1 MEVGGCAGRRRGI
14 VEDNTREEMRAAT
27 LEGAGSVRL
36 LTRVTTSV
44 LVHSRANSNNNNLMS
59 GVRN

>member
-27 LEGAGSVRL
+27 LEGAGSARL